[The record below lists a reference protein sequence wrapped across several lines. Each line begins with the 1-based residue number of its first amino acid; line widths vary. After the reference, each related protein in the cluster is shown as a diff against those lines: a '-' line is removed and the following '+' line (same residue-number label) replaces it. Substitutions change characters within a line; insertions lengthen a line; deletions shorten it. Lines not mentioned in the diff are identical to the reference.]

1 MYLVGLG
8 IISTTSS
15 LLTLPAMTLALT
27 TAAIIVILLASN
39 FTIINAQVPLEQ
51 QVESD
56 GGLTATLNGESF
68 RTGDTVTVSGSV
80 EEREPSS
87 FVGIEVIDPQTK
99 IVEYGF
105 PVVTAENTFTY
116 SFVAGEQEQFDLNE
130 PMMTSGSYRMVVTY
144 FPPGDPLDKEQ
155 AELVF
160 EYNAITDAVESELGL
175 TTGSRPAAIHTTT
188 FFQSTDD
195 GFRIQVPDGWI
206 IDDVDNTGSTLSEE
220 STQDYAMLALLCLEE
235 EQQEQSTVP
244 SVSGSADTSS
254 CEGSENDV
262 IFVVRY
268 HDLDDALQVGNNVA
282 TTNNNTSMTTS
293 DNIMLYNLQK
303 LQEVGYNDIEIVNS
317 TDMTVNVTN
326 LETNETMTTVPA
338 KTVEITYTT
347 PIAPEEVR
355 SGYLISTATDMTPPN
370 LGTTKGY
377 TIFYEGTS
385 LSPAE
390 ITIGFG
396 SLRPLPLDVRQ
407 VFDSFELL
415 AAPEVAQALTAQ
427 GAQTAE
433 TAEDEG
439 DDDVDENAGVTDEDE
454 DDDENDEDEDQGT
467 DDEDEEDDDD
477 NDDGDGDGDD
487 AGGEG
492 GGEDT

>member
-1 MYLVGLG
+1 
-8 IISTTSS
+8 
-15 LLTLPAMTLALT
+15 MTLALT
-27 TAAIIVILLASN
+27 TAPAAIVVILLASS

-56 GGLTATLNGESF
+56 GGLTAILNGESF
-68 RTGDTVTVSGSV
+68 RTGDTITVSGSV

-87 FVGIEVIDPQTK
+87 FVGIEVIDPQTR

-130 PMMTSGSYRMVVTY
+130 PMVTSGSYRMVVTY
-144 FPPGDPLDKEQ
+144 FPPGDSLDKEQ
-155 AELVF
+155 VELVF
-160 EYNAITDAVESELGL
+160 GYNAITDAVESELGL
-175 TTGSRPAAIHTTT
+175 TTSSRLAAIHSTT

-195 GFRIQVPDGWI
+195 GFRVQVPDGWI
-206 IDDVDNTGSTLSEE
+206 IDDVDNRGSTLSEE
-220 STQDYAMLALLCLEE
+220 STQGYAMLALLCLEE
-235 EQQEQSTVP
+235 EQQEQPTVP
-244 SVSGSADTSS
+244 SVGGSDDTSS
-254 CEGSENDV
+254 SCEESENDV
-262 IFVVRY
+262 IFIVRY
-268 HDLDDALQVGNNVA
+268 HDLDDALQVENNVT
-282 TTNNNTSMTTS
+282 TTNMTTS
-293 DNIMLYNLQK
+293 DNILLYNIQK
-303 LQEVGYNDIEIVNS
+303 LQEVGYRDIEIVNS
-317 TDMTVNVTN
+317 TDITVNVTN
-326 LETNETMTTVPA
+326 LQTNETITTVPA
-338 KTVEITYTT
+338 KTAEMTYTT
-347 PIAPEEVR
+347 PVAPDEIR

-407 VFDSFELL
+407 VFDSFELI
-415 AAPEVAQALTAQ
+415 AAPEVAQALAAQ

-433 TAEDEG
+433 TAEDQG
-439 DDDVDENAGVTDEDE
+439 DEDADENAGGTDEDE
-454 DDDENDEDEDQGT
+454 DDSENDEDEDEVT
-467 DDEDEEDDDD
+467 DDEDDDDGG
-477 NDDGDGDGDD
+477 GDG